1 MNFSTIPFLHQ
12 LYKFKWIPG
21 SKSYKIM
28 IWSTDNPPVE
38 MIRHIINVKKSNSPQ
53 CPSVLHDPKLKKSFT
68 WRGNLRSVFHPLIFP
83 IFFDPDQLCQGWRFF
98 MFLCWVLY
106 VFVGTNMNHYTPKIE
121 QFAPWKFGRAP
132 KGKDP
137 SSSPIIFQGRTVTL
151 QGTNISPKNGILKMI
166 FLFPRWDMLIPW
178 RVNFGGV
185 SSPWLHHGWFAGTVS
200 WDAPSNFIEAWLPS
214 DRYGWGFPQATRVF
228 KMDGKWL
235 L

>member
-53 CPSVLHDPKLKKSFT
+53 CPTVLHDPKLKKSFT

-83 IFFDPDQLCQGWRFF
+83 IFFWSGSTLSRVERFF
-98 MFLCWVLY
+98 MFLCWVVLY
-106 VFVGTNMNHYTPKIE
+106 VFVGKIWIITPLKLNSSPLKIR
-121 QFAPWKFGRAP
+121 QFAP

-137 SSSPIIFQGRTVTL
+137 SSSPIIFQGANCYPP
-151 QGTNISPKNGILKMI
+151 GNDHISPQKWHIWVDD
-166 FLFPRWDMLIPW
+166 FPNFP
-178 RVNFGGV
+178 FGGICDK
-185 SSPWLHHGWFAGTVS
+185 SPGG
-200 WDAPSNFIEAWLPS
+200 
-214 DRYGWGFPQATRVF
+214 
-228 KMDGKWL
+228 
-235 L
+235 